1 LKSPVAS
8 KSPTVAKIL
17 ETPKKPEEKPQ
28 KEDEFKRP
36 ATIKELDDFAHKTV
50 GGMSAKEERMLNK
63 YSKQLSQFQNTVTQ
77 PKPEENKKTPPQSS
91 EYGDDFDEFGDA
103 TVKAGSKAFN
113 FG

>member
-1 LKSPVAS
+1 
-8 KSPTVAKIL
+8 
-17 ETPKKPEEKPQ
+17 
-28 KEDEFKRP
+28 
-36 ATIKELDDFAHKTV
+36 
-50 GGMSAKEERMLNK
+50 MLNK

-77 PKPEENKKTPPQSS
+77 AKPEENKKTPPHAS